1 MQAAPCHQ
9 QGEFMR
15 LAASVQ
21 SSDDLQILIKNRF
34 SEFNRR
40 SAPSRGRKYPTELRE
55 LVCRGIAAGIRLVDM
70 KQLTGMSVTA
80 IRFALAKAK
89 PEKSLKPRR
98 LEVVGLPAEMRPP
111 SSPVIVRL
119 PSGVCLELSDASML
133 SSALLHSLA
142 SLDVNHATSR

>member
-21 SSDDLQILIKNRF
+21 SPDDLQVLIQNRF

-40 SAPSRGRKYPTELRE
+40 SSPSRGRRYPAELRE
-55 LVCRGIAAGIRLVDM
+55 LVCRGIAVGIRLVDM
-70 KQLTGMSVTA
+70 KQLTGMSLSA
-80 IRFALAKAK
+80 IRSAVAQAK
-89 PEKSLKPRR
+89 PGKPLKPRR

-119 PSGVCLELSDASML
+119 QSGVSLELPDASML
-133 SSALLHSLA
+133 SPALLHSLA
-142 SLDVNHATSR
+142 SLQVNHAASR